1 MRQRIVKRSRVET
14 VDASTSKGANEV
26 FFGANARAR
35 GLARIGRRAIA
46 RARAGMGWGRVDGD
60 PTRKGNDEGECSVK
74 ACEG

>member
-46 RARAGMGWGRVDGD
+46 RARGDGGGVGSMGIPHV
-60 PTRKGNDEGECSVK
+60 KGTTK
-74 ACEG
+74 ANVP